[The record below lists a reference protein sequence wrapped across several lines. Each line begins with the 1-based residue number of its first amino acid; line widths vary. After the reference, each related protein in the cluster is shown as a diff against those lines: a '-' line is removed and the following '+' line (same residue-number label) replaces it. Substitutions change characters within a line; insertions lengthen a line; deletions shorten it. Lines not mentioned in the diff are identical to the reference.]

1 MAGLSEYFPL
11 FLAAFVPLFVAMDVI
26 GVLPIYI
33 SLIDGLEKKHQ
44 KIILIE
50 AIITIAVL
58 GTVFIFLGKGIFNFL
73 GISVA
78 DFKVAGG
85 LILLILSISDLL
97 FAEKVRQRPAEQS
110 LGVVPL
116 GMPLIVGPATLTA
129 LIVQVDAVGTPITLV
144 AYAVNLIIT
153 FLVFL
158 SSQPIMKVL
167 GKAGTQAFSKIA
179 NLMLAAIAVMIIRS
193 GLSDMILSIKDLIYP

>member
-33 SLIDGLEKKHQ
+33 SLIDGLEKKQQ

-85 LILLILSISDLL
+85 IILLILSISDLL
-97 FAEKVRQRPAEQS
+97 FAEKSRQRPAEQS

-129 LIVQVDAVGTPITLV
+129 LIVQVDAVGTPITLA

-193 GLSDMILSIKDLIYP
+193 GVSDMILSLKDLMRH